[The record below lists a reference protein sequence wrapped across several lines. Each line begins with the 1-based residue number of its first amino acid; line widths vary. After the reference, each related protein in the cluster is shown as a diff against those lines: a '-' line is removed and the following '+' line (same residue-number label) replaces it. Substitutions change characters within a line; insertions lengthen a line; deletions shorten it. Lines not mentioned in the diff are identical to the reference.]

1 MQQALNNPMDSI
13 SSESLLVVII
23 FFVCLGVTAALLFL
37 GSWNAFLI
45 SRAETAI
52 EFYVNQ
58 RDASELRSVGKVC
71 TCLHK
76 RCLSI

>member
-1 MQQALNNPMDSI
+1 MDSI

-58 RDASELRSVGKVC
+58 RDASDYKGMGKVRK
-71 TCLHK
+71 CLYEGSV
-76 RCLSI
+76 CA